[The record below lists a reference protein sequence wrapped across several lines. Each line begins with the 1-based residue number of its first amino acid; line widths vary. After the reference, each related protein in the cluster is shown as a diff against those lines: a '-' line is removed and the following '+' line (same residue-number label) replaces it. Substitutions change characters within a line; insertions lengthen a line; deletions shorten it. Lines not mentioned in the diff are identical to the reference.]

1 MIPDTGANAPE
12 VAKAYVA
19 ALRDLVRNLEV
30 SDVRMEEG
38 SLRCDVNVSLKPIGS
53 AVLGTRTETK
63 NVNSLRSV
71 ERAFRYEMQRQ
82 AVQLTNGERVI
93 QETRHF
99 HENDGST
106 SAGRSKEQAEEYRY
120 FPEPDLLPIAPA
132 AEWIE
137 ELRAGLPEAPAA
149 KRERLQTSWGISD
162 FEMLSAINAGAVD
175 LVEATI
181 AAGCD
186 QAAARKWWLGEVTRI
201 ANEAGVELEQVGITA
216 GQVAQIEQLI
226 QAGTLNDKLARQV
239 IAAVIAGE
247 GSPTEIVATKGLAV
261 VSDDSALL
269 LAIEDAITASP
280 DVVEKIK
287 DGKLQAAGALIGS
300 VMKATQGQAD
310 AAKVRK
316 LLLDRLGVTES

>member
-1 MIPDTGANAPE
+1 
-12 VAKAYVA
+12 
-19 ALRDLVRNLEV
+19 
-30 SDVRMEEG
+30 
-38 SLRCDVNVSLKPIGS
+38 
-53 AVLGTRTETK
+53 
-63 NVNSLRSV
+63 
-71 ERAFRYEMQRQ
+71 
-82 AVQLTNGERVI
+82 
-93 QETRHF
+93 
-99 HENDGST
+99 
-106 SAGRSKEQAEEYRY
+106 
-120 FPEPDLLPIAPA
+120 
-132 AEWIE
+132 
-137 ELRAGLPEAPAA
+137 
-149 KRERLQTSWGISD
+149 
-162 FEMLSAINAGAVD
+162 
-175 LVEATI
+175 
-181 AAGCD
+181 
-186 QAAARKWWLGEVTRI
+186 VTRI

-316 LLLDRLGVTES
+316 LLLERLGVTET

>member
-1 MIPDTGANAPE
+1 
-12 VAKAYVA
+12 
-19 ALRDLVRNLEV
+19 
-30 SDVRMEEG
+30 
-38 SLRCDVNVSLKPIGS
+38 
-53 AVLGTRTETK
+53 
-63 NVNSLRSV
+63 
-71 ERAFRYEMQRQ
+71 MQRQ

-316 LLLDRLGVTES
+316 LLLERLGVTES